1 MRPQDPDMR
10 ELTQWWDEFCRSGDT
25 RPGLLET
32 AIGKEVRRRI
42 FEVHASDRVIDL
54 FDKLDRVLE
63 FYFSLTKKVRSAE
76 LWRLMLFWS
85 LRSII
90 LWADYA
96 EAERQFEELD
106 DISTGDLP
114 EHISTYH

>member
-1 MRPQDPDMR
+1 
-10 ELTQWWDEFCRSGDT
+10 
-25 RPGLLET
+25 
-32 AIGKEVRRRI
+32 
-42 FEVHASDRVIDL
+42 
-54 FDKLDRVLE
+54 
-63 FYFSLTKKVRSAE
+63 
-76 LWRLMLFWS
+76 MLFWS

-96 EAERQFEELD
+96 ETESQFEELD

>member
-1 MRPQDPDMR
+1 MIAQDPGMG
-10 ELTQWWDEFCRSGDT
+10 EIHKWWDEFFRSGET
-25 RPGLLET
+25 RQELLET

-42 FEVHASDRVIDL
+42 FEVRASDRVTDL
-54 FDKLDRVLE
+54 FDKLETVLE
-63 FYFSLTKKVRSAE
+63 FYFSLAKKVRSAE
-76 LWRLMLFWS
+76 MWRLMLFWS

-96 EAERQFEELD
+96 EAESQFEELD
-106 DISTGDLP
+106 EVSTGTLP

>member
-1 MRPQDPDMR
+1 M
-10 ELTQWWDEFCRSGDT
+10 
-25 RPGLLET
+25 ET

-54 FDKLDRVLE
+54 FDKLDTVLE
-63 FYFSLTKKVRSAE
+63 FYFSLAKKVRSAE
-76 LWRLMLFWS
+76 MWRLMLFWS

-114 EHISTYH
+114 EHISTPLTIVAASDQLFVRYPLCRRRMRLFYGQH